1 MVPASVIE
9 TMKEKISKVKEQNER
24 YGKLIVENNQ
34 LREENVKLDATKEGM
49 EWETSADIKIVMANV

>member
-24 YGKLIVENNQ
+24 YGKLIVENNH
-34 LREENVKLDATKEGM
+34 LREENAKLDATKE
-49 EWETSADIKIVMANV
+49 VM